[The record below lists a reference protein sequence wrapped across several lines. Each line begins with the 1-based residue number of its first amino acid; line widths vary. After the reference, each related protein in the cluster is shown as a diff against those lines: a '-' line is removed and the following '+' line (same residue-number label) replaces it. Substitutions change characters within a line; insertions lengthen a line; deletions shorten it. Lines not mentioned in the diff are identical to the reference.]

1 MLTNAEFYVIVALMH
16 RPRHGYEILLD
27 VQSMGHMRIGPAT
40 LYTTLKRMLEA
51 GLITEVA
58 GPAGA
63 DSRRRYYRI
72 TARGRAACEEERKR
86 LEASLKLLL
95 RAQKR
100 ATG

>member
-1 MLTNAEFYVIVALMH
+1 MLTNAEFHIIVALMH

-27 VQSMGHMRIGPAT
+27 VMSMGHMRIGPAT

-72 TARGRAACEEERKR
+72 TPRGRAACEEERKR
-86 LEASLKLLL
+86 MESALKLLL
-95 RAQKR
+95 KAERA
-100 ATG
+100 AG